1 MVWFWWAR
9 GNSNIGIKMTYN
21 EFLKEMDEVVM
32 GIGDV
37 ADRLEVSIDE
47 IKGWKDLESVPQKAI
62 DLIKFERE
70 NMIDDEV

>member
-1 MVWFWWAR
+1 MVWFWWGR